1 MNKFFLNEILKC
13 KMLSEDYVSQQQEC
27 KIGQKKR
34 FKILRE
40 IISKPECYIQPKY
53 LLMFREMIWKL

>member
-40 IISKPECYIQPKY
+40 IISKPELYP
-53 LLMFREMIWKL
+53 

>member
-40 IISKPECYIQPKY
+40 ITSNLDSTPWLCFQ
-53 LLMFREMIWKL
+53 